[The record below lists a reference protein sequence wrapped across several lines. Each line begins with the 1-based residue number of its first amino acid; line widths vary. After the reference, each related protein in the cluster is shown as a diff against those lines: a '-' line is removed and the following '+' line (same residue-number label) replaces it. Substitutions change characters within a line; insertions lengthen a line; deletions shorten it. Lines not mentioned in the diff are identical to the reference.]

1 MTPDYVIV
9 LIKLCP
15 EVGNDE
21 YIIVY
26 NFSSGGLR
34 GPPVTG
40 SKKSP
45 VWIGLRW
52 AHGTLLCCMAC
63 AYEKF
68 TKRIVA
74 SKSSLQIAIVLRRL
88 ISYATIQAGGLVRPS
103 YIRKGLSEEI
113 VF

>member
-40 SKKSP
+40 SKKKT
-45 VWIGLRW
+45 R
-52 AHGTLLCCMAC
+52 
-63 AYEKF
+63 
-68 TKRIVA
+68 
-74 SKSSLQIAIVLRRL
+74 
-88 ISYATIQAGGLVRPS
+88 
-103 YIRKGLSEEI
+103 SE
-113 VF
+113 

>member
-1 MTPDYVIV
+1 MT
-9 LIKLCP
+9 
-15 EVGNDE
+15 
-21 YIIVY
+21 
-26 NFSSGGLR
+26 F
-34 GPPVTG
+34 
-40 SKKSP
+40 
-45 VWIGLRW
+45 
-52 AHGTLLCCMAC
+52 AH
-63 AYEKF
+63 EKF